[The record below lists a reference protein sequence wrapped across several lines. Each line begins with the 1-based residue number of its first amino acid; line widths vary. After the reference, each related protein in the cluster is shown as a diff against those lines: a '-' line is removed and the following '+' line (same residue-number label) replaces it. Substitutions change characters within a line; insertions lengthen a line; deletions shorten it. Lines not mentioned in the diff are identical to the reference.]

1 MKISRQSNP
10 KRCLANHAA
19 IRAPLLAVAVS
30 TFAALGQLA
39 GAATGQPAMVPS
51 LYSHARPLGFGNEHS
66 THMSDAADVAVTEAS
81 VTHESREEENV
92 DEVPA
97 VAPTSSTF
105 LATWKKVPGA
115 VSYELEIATDRDFTR
130 GVLRYPD
137 LGDGKVNFRIVSEL
151 QPATTYFYRVRSVDT
166 LGQARSSETMS
177 ETTASTSGLTIV
189 PVYDPSVLNSSMSAQ
204 IQATVSKAI
213 GVYQSLF
220 KDPITVKV
228 LFRYSTFRVD
238 GTPIPIGTVSE
249 SLSYRYSMPWSE
261 CIAALKGD
269 ASSES
274 DTTATGSLPTTA
286 LSTNIT
292 INSANG
298 RAIGLDTPAQPYS
311 PEVANGQPLDA
322 IIDFNESK
330 PLQFSRPVLP
340 GHYDALSACE
350 HEMDEALGFGSHLR
364 VGLPEADLHLQDL
377 FSWSAPGTRNTTYA
391 GIRYLSIDR
400 GVTRPVDFNQSIAGD
415 AGDWK
420 TQTLPVL
427 VPRVQDAFLD
437 IGKMPDVTRS
447 SAESLNLD
455 VIGYDL
461 TPLAPAPSLA
471 NISTR
476 LFVQGGDGALIGGF
490 IVTGSAPMKVLVRA
504 IGPSLPLTNALPNP
518 NLELHAEDG
527 SPIASNNDWQSDQ
540 RAEIQATGLAPTNN
554 LESAVLATLNPGAYT
569 AVVQSTTSALGVA
582 LVEVYDLDEASDSTL
597 GNISTRGS
605 VGAADKVLIGGFIIL
620 GGDPTRVLIRA
631 LGPSLPVAGTMD
643 DPTLDLHDSYGT
655 TIASNDDW
663 RSHQQT
669 AITAAH
675 LQPPLD
681 QESALVSTLQPGP
694 YTVIVQ
700 GKDGATGVALMEV
713 YHLTD

>member
-1 MKISRQSNP
+1 MKISRHSLHP
-10 KRCLANHAA
+10 KRCLTDLAA
-19 IRAPLLAVAVS
+19 LGAPLLAVVS
-30 TFAALGQLA
+30 TFTLLA
-39 GAATGQPAMVPS
+39 PLADAATGQPAMLPS
-51 LYSHARPLGFGNEHS
+51 RSSHARPLGFGNEHS
-66 THMSDAADVAVTEAS
+66 THTADADDVAPKEAS
-81 VTHESREEENV
+81 VASESGGEESV
-92 DEVPA
+92 DEVPT

-105 LATWKKVPGA
+105 LATWKKVPDA

-130 GVLRYPD
+130 GLMRYPD
-137 LGDGKVNFRIVSEL
+137 MDQGKANFRIVSEL
-151 QPATTYFYRVRSVDT
+151 QPATTYFYRVLGMDT
-166 LGQARSSETMS
+166 LGISRYSETMS
-177 ETTASTSGLTIV
+177 ATTAATSGLTIV
-189 PVYDPSVLNSSMSAQ
+189 PVYDSTVLNSTMSAQ
-204 IQATVSKAI
+204 IQSTVSKAI

-220 KDPITVKV
+220 KDPITVKI
-228 LFRYSTFRVD
+228 LFRYSNFRVD
-238 GTPIPIGTVSE
+238 GTPVPSGTVSE
-249 SLSYRYSMPWSE
+249 SLSYQYSMPWSE
-261 CIAALKGD
+261 CISALKGD

-274 DTTATGSLPTTA
+274 DTTATASLPTTT
-286 LSTNIT
+286 LSPNIT

-298 RAIGLDTPAQPYS
+298 RALGLDTPAQPYS

-322 IIDFNESK
+322 IIDFHESK
-330 PLQFSRPVLP
+330 PLQFSRPVIT

-350 HEMDEALGFGSHLR
+350 HEMDEALGLGSHLR
-364 VGLPEADLHLQDL
+364 GGLPEADLRPQDL
-377 FSWSAPGTRNTTYA
+377 FSWSAPGTRNTTYV

-400 GVTRPVDFNQSIAGD
+400 GVTRAVDFNQDAAAD
-415 AGDWK
+415 AGDW
-420 TQTLPVL
+420 QTGACPVAH
-427 VPRVQDAFLD
+427 PRVQDAFLCL
-437 IGKMPDVTRS
+437 GQMPDVTRS
-447 SAESLNLD
+447 SPESLNLD

-461 TPLAPAPSLA
+461 VPLTPAPSLA

-490 IVTGSAPMKVLVRA
+490 IVTGSAPKKVLVRA

-527 SPIASNNDWQSDQ
+527 SLIASNNDWQSDQ
-540 RAEIQATGLAPTNN
+540 RTEIQATGLAPTNN
-554 LESAVLATLNPGAYT
+554 LESAVLATLDPGAYT

-597 GNISTRGS
+597 ANISTRGS
-605 VGAADKVLIGGFIIL
+605 VGAADKVLIGGFIVL

-631 LGPSLPVAGTMD
+631 LGPSLPVAGTLD
-643 DPTLDLHDSYGT
+643 NPTLELHDSYGT

-663 RSHQQT
+663 RSQQQT

-681 QESALVSTLQPGP
+681 QESALVSTLQPGA

-700 GKDGATGVALMEV
+700 SKDGATGVALMEV